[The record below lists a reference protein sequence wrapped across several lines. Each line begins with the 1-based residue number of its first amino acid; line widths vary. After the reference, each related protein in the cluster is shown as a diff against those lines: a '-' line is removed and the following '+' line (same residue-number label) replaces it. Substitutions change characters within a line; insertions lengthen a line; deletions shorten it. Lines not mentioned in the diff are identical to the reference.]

1 MATNSN
7 QPQNQRPAYY
17 EGQFLGAAALTAGV
31 LYERLAAARH
41 ALGAHAWGIAAGLDL
56 AEQALPSGAVNVS
69 LMPGIAWDGYG
80 RCVLVSAPTQ
90 LTVAAFANYQTATP
104 AAGTLVKVWLRYSEV
119 AGNQAAQ
126 GYALCCDDSSG
137 AVVEGWT
144 LEVGDLVPG
153 PSGTV
158 AVAGNTVAPAYALR
172 QFAAT
177 EPLIHD
183 ASVPFQQFPYADG
196 TAVWRIP
203 IGMVRWYKASSTA
216 TGQFLPRD
224 DSGGASGTAPLDSD
238 QIRAFRQYLGAI
250 GESLYAPAGAIRL
263 RDRAADPSTS
273 IFTPPSVAANA
284 KSDLV
289 WLEGSTRVVGDLR
302 VCGGILDFRD
312 KFGSSENV
320 PEILRRNVGNSLGG
334 QSLELAFAPTSSS
347 STAGTNAFSVG
358 TLAVNATTG
367 ALGAL
372 TSLLTVR
379 DNGYVAFGGSGVQT
393 DVEIGGPLILDV
405 ASGSK
410 LTLPPKATVV
420 WNDGSWVR
428 INANLDQ
435 TPINTGVAIS
445 NALNC
450 AGLNVGNVGASG
462 GSTAPVPAP
471 AGTAWIGTNLIVGTT
486 PTLLGSATT
495 LTSDTSGR
503 SQGNVWVFSASG
515 DFEYDG
521 GTDGLF
527 VFNNRGKITTFN
539 GPKFGVNTTTPT
551 ATFDIAGSLNVS
563 LGATI
568 AGGLNAAGFS
578 VFSGSLVLTGATQI
592 DGVLAVAAVTVFSNL
607 VTCES
612 DLHVD
617 GAFTCPSKFFLVPH
631 PLDPQNMELLHG
643 CLEGPE
649 MGVFYRGEG
658 RLAKGVAEVTL
669 PDYFEAL
676 TRQEGRSVLLTPT
689 FTGNEA
695 LSPLAAGPVVGGKFK
710 VRGVTADNP
719 TQTFHWEVKAVRSDV
734 PVFDPQRTKAGHTP
748 AAAMRQA
755 SPAPAPRPA
764 PSSAQ
769 AGAAKPAA
777 TPRPS
782 ARRARR
788 S

>member
-31 LYERLAAARH
+31 LHERLAAARH
-41 ALGAHAWGIAAGLDL
+41 ALGAHAWGIAAGLEL
-56 AEQALPSGAVNVS
+56 VEQSLPSGAVNVS

-80 RCVLVSAPTQ
+80 RCVVVAAPTQ
-90 LTVAAFANYQTATP
+90 LAVAAFANYQSATP
-104 AAGTLVKVWLRYSEV
+104 ASGTLVKVWLRYSET
-119 AGNQAAQ
+119 AGNQARQ

-144 LEVGDLVPG
+144 LEVGDLAPG

-158 AVAGNTVAPAYALR
+158 AIAGNSVAPAYALR
-172 QFAAT
+172 QFSTA
-177 EPLIHD
+177 EPLLHD

-196 TAVWRIP
+196 SAVWRIP
-203 IGMVRWYKASSTA
+203 IGLVRWYKAGSTA
-216 TGQFLPRD
+216 TGRFLPRD
-224 DSGGASGTAPLDSD
+224 DSGGAGGSAPLDSD
-238 QIRAFRQYLGAI
+238 QDRAFRQYLGVI

-273 IFTPPSVAANA
+273 IYTPPSIGGKAHN
-284 KSDLV
+284 DLV

-312 KFGSSENV
+312 ALGASADV
-320 PEILRRNVGNSLGG
+320 PEILRRNVGNVFGG
-334 QSLELAFAPTSSS
+334 QSLELAFAPTPTGSGSA
-347 STAGTNAFSVG
+347 AGTNAFTVG
-358 TLAVNATTG
+358 TVAVDPASGT
-367 ALGAL
+367 LGAL

-379 DNGYVAFGGSGVQT
+379 DNGYLALGGGGVQT
-393 DVEIGGPLILDV
+393 KVEIGGPLILDV
-405 ASGSK
+405 ASGDK
-410 LTLPPKATVV
+410 LGLPSKATLL

-435 TPINTGVAIS
+435 SPINTGVAIS

-462 GSTAPVPAP
+462 GSTSPVPAP
-471 AGTAWIGTNLIVGTT
+471 AGAAWIGTNLIVGTT

-495 LTSDTSGR
+495 LSSDTSGR
-503 SQGNVWVFSASG
+503 SQGNVWIFSASG

-521 GTDGLF
+521 GNDGLF
-527 VFNNRGKITTFN
+527 VFNNRGKVTTFN
-539 GPKFGVNTTTPT
+539 GPQFGINTTAPA
-551 ATFDIAGSLNVS
+551 ATFDIAGSFNVAA
-563 LGATI
+563 GARI
-568 AGGLNAAGFS
+568 AGGLNA
-578 VFSGSLVLTGATQI
+578 SGISTISGALTATGLTQI
-592 DGVLAVAAVTVFSNL
+592 DGVLIVAATTSFTTPVA
-607 VTCES
+607 CDS

-617 GAFTCPSKFFLVPH
+617 GSFTCPSKFFLVPH
-631 PLDPQNMELLHG
+631 PLDAENMELLHG

-658 RLAKGVAEVTL
+658 QLGKGVAEVML

-676 TRQEGRSVLLTPT
+676 TRKDGRSVLLTPT

-710 VRGVTADNP
+710 VRGVTPDNP
-719 TQTFHWEVKAVRSDV
+719 AQTFHWEVKAVRSDV
-734 PVFDPQRTKAGHTP
+734 PALDPQRTKPGRT
-748 AAAMRQA
+748 AAAAPRTPPPSA
-755 SPAPAPRPA
+755 ALAPPPAPR
-764 PSSAQ
+764 
-769 AGAAKPAA
+769 
-777 TPRPS
+777 S
-782 ARRARR
+782 ARR